1 MRYIDALDEAVA
13 IDRSIDD
20 LYTAVEEDGGEVS
33 TDIEVLSLLENL
45 LVASGAMVHY
55 LQNKV

>member
-45 LVASGAMVHY
+45 SVASDALVRY
-55 LQNKV
+55 LQNKI